1 MDRALAFIAVGAL
14 AFVLLVYAPPATD
27 AGGAAAQGDSEL
39 LSTVRFLADGDGEIE
54 MKRQAQD
61 AALEAAR
68 IANQR
73 ALEEA
78 KLTAT
83 VAQFSAEMRA
93 ETTQLAVLTV
103 TAGLLAALVVFAI
116 AWVVVTRM
124 RAPRVVVTRQ
134 VLPPLEPQGWLVDGE
149 PQVRPAQPPR
159 RLTGEGR
166 QRD

>member
-1 MDRALAFIAVGAL
+1 MTKALAGLAVGAL
-14 AFVLLVYAPPATD
+14 VVVLLVYAPPAEV

-54 MKRQAQD
+54 LKRQAQD

-73 ALEEA
+73 ALDEA
-78 KLTAT
+78 ELAAT
-83 VAQFSAEMRA
+83 VAQFEAEMRA
-93 ETTQLAVLTV
+93 ETVQLAVVTV
-103 TAGLLAALVVFAI
+103 ASALVATLVVAAI
-116 AWVVVTRM
+116 AWTLVTRM